1 MSSTVG
7 RLPPLRPWRWVFAA
21 VGVYDVVLG
30 VAFFAFYEQLFDL
43 LEIPL
48 PDTAA
53 YIHLS
58 AALIAV
64 QGVSYLLAARRPIRN
79 VDIIRVGVLYK
90 LTYAALA
97 LYYALIGEAP
107 HVLFLWF
114 GVVDAITVALFA
126 AFLWLV
132 RGSVPDER
140 AAA

>member
-1 MSSTVG
+1 MRSAPDP
-7 RLPPLRPWRWVFAA
+7 LPPLRPWRWVFAA

-30 VAFFAFYEQLFDL
+30 VAFFVFYERLFDL
-43 LEIPL
+43 LDIPL

-90 LTYAALA
+90 LTYAGLA

-114 GVVDAITVALFA
+114 GAVDAVTVVAFA

-132 RGSVPDER
+132 RRAVPDE
-140 AAA
+140 AAAA